1 MTTEPNRSQQR
12 RERRAIPPFGDGA
25 SPNAVSNILD
35 SVLAE
40 CRFAPFAGMAL
51 GAETHFLA
59 EDEAEHPIEPRF
71 RILLDR
77 IDELGNTLGLHPED
91 LEVGLS
97 VRNRH
102 LRRYEILGKW
112 GIAELPID
120 GWSPDPAM
128 LKDLQSER
136 EIDFILAVRVVASR
150 GQLSAQGLD
159 ANKVLC
165 RKVFSVREPSDA
177 STFPFRWANFGEG
190 TEYPEEALWV
200 VEPKSPYD
208 DDEFG
213 LPVSDL
219 LTVVVNASARDSL
232 QAMDAA
238 KGSNGLAWRM
248 LAADIT
254 TQIWANVL
262 SKIDYEPEEDDTESL
277 AGQVFS
283 RLSEASGRP
292 YADLKELASGDDH
305 NTELRNLVARILKVV
320 V

>member
-1 MTTEPNRSQQR
+1 MTTEPNGSRQR

-35 SVLAE
+35 NVLAE
-40 CRFAPFAGMAL
+40 CRFAPFADMAL

-59 EDEAEHPIEPRF
+59 EDEVRRPIEPRF
-71 RILLDR
+71 RILVDR
-77 IDELGNTLGLHPED
+77 IEELGETLGLQPGD

-112 GIAELPID
+112 RTADLPID
-120 GWSPDPAM
+120 NWSPDPVM
-128 LKDLQSER
+128 LTDLQSER
-136 EIDFILAVRVVASR
+136 EIDFILAVRVASGR
-150 GQLSAQGLD
+150 RQLKAQGLG

-165 RKVFSVREPSDA
+165 RRVFSVREPSDA
-177 STFPFRWANFGEG
+177 STFPFRWAKFGDG
-190 TEYPEEALWV
+190 TGYPEEALWV
-200 VEPKSPYD
+200 IESRSPYNEG
-208 DDEFG
+208 EFG

-219 LTVVVNASARDSL
+219 LTVLVNASAQTSM
-232 QAMDAA
+232 QAMDEA
-238 KGSNGLAWRM
+238 KGSSGLAWRM

-262 SKIDYEPEEDDTESL
+262 SKTEDEPEEDDTETL

-283 RLSEASGRP
+283 QLAAASGLP
-292 YADLKELASGDDH
+292 YADIKELAGEDDH
-305 NTELRNLVARILKVV
+305 KTELRNLVARIVKVV

>member
-25 SPNAVSNILD
+25 SPNAVSNVLD
-35 SVLAE
+35 NVLAE
-40 CRFAPFAGMAL
+40 CRFAPFADVAL
-51 GAETHFLA
+51 GAETHLLA
-59 EDEAEHPIEPRF
+59 EDEVRRPIEPRF

-77 IDELGNTLGLHPED
+77 IEELWETLGLQPED
-91 LEVGLS
+91 LEIGLS

-112 GIAELPID
+112 TTADLPID
-120 GWSPDPAM
+120 NWSPAPAV
-128 LKDLQSER
+128 LTHLQSER
-136 EIDFILAVRVVASR
+136 EIDFILAVRVASSR
-150 GQLSAQGLD
+150 PQLKVQGLG

-165 RKVFSVREPSDA
+165 RRVFSVREPSDA
-177 STFPFRWANFGEG
+177 STFPFRWAKFGEG
-190 TEYPEEALWV
+190 TGYPEEALWV
-200 VEPKSPYD
+200 IEPKSPYNEG
-208 DDEFG
+208 EFG

-219 LTVVVNASARDSL
+219 LTVLVNASAQTSL
-232 QAMDAA
+232 QAMDEVR
-238 KGSNGLAWRM
+238 GSSGLAWRM

-262 SKIDYEPEEDDTESL
+262 SKFEDEPDEDDRETL

-283 RLSEASGRP
+283 QLATASGLP
-292 YADLKELASGDDH
+292 YADIKELVGEDDH
-305 NTELRNLVARILKVV
+305 NTELRNLVARIIKVV

>member
-25 SPNAVSNILD
+25 SPNAVSNVLD
-35 SVLAE
+35 NVLAE
-40 CRFAPFAGMAL
+40 CRFAPFADMAL

-59 EDEAEHPIEPRF
+59 EDEVRRPVEPRF

-77 IDELGNTLGLHPED
+77 IEELRETLDLQPED

-112 GIAELPID
+112 RTAELPID

-128 LKDLQSER
+128 LRNLQSER
-136 EIDFILAVRVVASR
+136 EIDFILAVRVAASR
-150 GQLSAQGLD
+150 GQLKAQGLD

-165 RKVFSVREPSDA
+165 RRVFSVREPSDA
-177 STFPFRWANFGEG
+177 SAFPFRWVEFGDG
-190 TEYPEEALWV
+190 NDRPKEALWV
-200 VEPKSPYD
+200 IEPRSTYD
-208 DDEFG
+208 EGDFR

-219 LTVVVNASARDSL
+219 LTVLVNASAQNSL
-232 QAMDAA
+232 QAMDEAR
-238 KGSNGLAWRM
+238 GSSGLAWRM

-262 SKIDYEPEEDDTESL
+262 SNIDYEPEEDDTETL

-283 RLSEASGRP
+283 QLAAASGLP
-292 YADLKELASGDDH
+292 YVDIKELVGEDGH
-305 NTELRNLVARILKVV
+305 NTALRNLVAKILKVV